1 MYEYGSETVELEANG
16 HTVYAQGVEFAV
28 TQVDPSD
35 LSFSSDSWDSDDAEA
50 SYPNPSEMDNP
61 EDLRVNYLL
70 HPTGDE
76 VDNKSAYKLPF
87 RNSHEGAANENA
99 ITAIIQ
105 AINGARGGLEGV
117 SQETLERAFSTAV
130 QMGVE
135 AGIYDSP
142 DDAPDFK
149 ANASDANAQA
159 TLSVGLGV
167 EAAEDGQL
175 SLTGKIWGA
184 GTHDLYVNG
193 EPTRVHVPDSTIP
206 ETFEALKSKV
216 ESGAPPAIRTDH
228 ADDDAVPVAAEADLL
243 KLGEMRDV
251 ERRGDSIHLTESELT
266 NNRAEAAA
274 ESGAFDGKGFSI
286 VGNLTFATN
295 SDGSLKQRNDGALV
309 VESTDIMWVDV
320 VEDGAVGGTDL
331 NTVRKAAASLADSI
345 GTSDAAISGLR
356 VAAESVDADED
367 MKDFKEYESV
377 EALAEAAS
385 DRIDELED
393 DVEQLE
399 DDVEAKQAKAEAFD
413 KITDVHGI
421 EAEDD
426 DPDVAAQKVI
436 DAHTEPLRKEIAEL
450 EASIPG
456 SDVDDI
462 DDRADDL
469 KGESPRDLKA
479 RKGEVATDVLASE
492 SAKKERKKAVAASET
507 QGKTGVA
514 GGSSGKDDAE
524 DEEKARSLMT
534 ARDHMQAR
542 QADEDPVSYVENTY
556 DVDVSAASSAEE
568 LKKQAKGDA

>member
-1 MYEYGSETVELEANG
+1 MYKYGSDTVELEADG

-99 ITAIIQ
+99 VVAIIQ
-105 AINGARGGLEGV
+105 AINGARGGVSGV
-117 SQETLERAFSTAV
+117 SQDTLERAFSTAV
-130 QMGVE
+130 QMGVA

-149 ANASDANAQA
+149 AANAQA

-167 EAAEDGQL
+167 EAAADGQL

-193 EPTRVHVPDSTIP
+193 DPTRVHVPESTIP
-206 ETFEALKSKV
+206 ETFESLKSKV
-216 ESGAPPAIRTDH
+216 NGSEPPAIRTDH

-251 ERRGDSIHLTESELT
+251 ERRGASIHLTDSELT

-286 VGNLTFATN
+286 VGNLKFATDG
-295 SDGSLKQRNDGALV
+295 DGSLKQRNDGALV

-320 VEDGAVGGTDL
+320 VKDGAVGGTDL

-345 GTSDAAISGLR
+345 GTSEAAISGLR
-356 VAAESVDADED
+356 VAAESADED
-367 MKDFKEYESV
+367 MKNLKQYESV

-385 DRIDELED
+385 DRIEELED
-393 DVEQLE
+393 DVDGLE
-399 DDVEAKQAKAEAFD
+399 DEVEAKQAKAEAFD

-421 EAEDD
+421 ETTHDE
-426 DPDVAAQKVI
+426 PDVAAQKVI

-450 EASIPG
+450 EASLPG
-456 SDVDDI
+456 SDVDDV

-479 RKGEVATDVLASE
+479 HKGEVATQVLASE
-492 SAKKERKKAVAASET
+492 SAKEKRNKAVAASET

-514 GGSSGKDDAE
+514 GGSSGSDNAE

-556 DVDVSAASSAEE
+556 DVDVSAADSAEE